1 MDGIYKHIHFRYS
14 KPASDSLVVPRH
26 YYDGRVHESM
36 FGYLWLRA
44 NCVYDRDRKDPYEIA
59 RIGNVVDLWL
69 SHIIRVTLR

>member
-1 MDGIYKHIHFRYS
+1 M
-14 KPASDSLVVPRH
+14 
-26 YYDGRVHESM
+26 GRVHESM

-69 SHIIRVTLR
+69 SHIIRVDYGSIPHGKTFIDSVR